1 MNMNNDGPV
10 KADILLVEDNPGD
23 VRLTEEAFR
32 AADPQILV
40 HVAAD
45 GVEAM
50 KFLKQDGAHAAAP
63 RPDLILLDL
72 NLPRMGGRE
81 VLEQIKADESL
92 KIIPT
97 IILTTSEADIIESY
111 RRHANCYLTK
121 PIHLDEFERVVKIID
136 EFWLKTVRL
145 PADTDEKSEPQ

>member
-1 MNMNNDGPV
+1 MTTHNVHPT

-32 AADPQILV
+32 ATDPTIQV
-40 HVAAD
+40 HVAVD

-50 KFLKQDGAHAAAP
+50 EFLKQDGVYADVP

-72 NLPRMGGRE
+72 NLPRMGGLE
-81 VLEQIKADESL
+81 VLEQIKADDSL

-97 IILTTSEADIIESY
+97 IILTTSKADIVESY
-111 RRHANCYLTK
+111 QRHANCYLTK
-121 PIHLDEFERVVKIID
+121 PIQLHEFESVVKIID

-145 PADTDEKSEPQ
+145 PPVTDDKFPA